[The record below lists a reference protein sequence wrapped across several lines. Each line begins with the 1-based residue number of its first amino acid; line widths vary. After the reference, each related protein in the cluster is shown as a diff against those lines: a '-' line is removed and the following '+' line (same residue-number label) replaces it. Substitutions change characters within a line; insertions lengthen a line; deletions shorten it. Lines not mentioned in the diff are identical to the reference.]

1 MAARIRQEEDG
12 VSRTLQRWWL
22 RPLVVGAIAAM
33 VFGACSTAASPGAS
47 SAPTAGGQTGGA
59 QAPADSPTV
68 KKVKAAG
75 KLVGGIGQVLP
86 WTGLD
91 TTTNKYFGATVLI
104 AEEIAKRI
112 GVPLELKPVGNDI
125 VVQEVG
131 AGNIDLALYPLYV
144 NPKRLEVIDMVP
156 WHQGGFCYMVLKDN
170 AKINKLEDLNQ
181 DGVRLQAFE
190 GFPFYEEFK
199 KKYPKLTL
207 VYRPPVGDADSG
219 IPDVLAGRADV
230 ATIDNPLIYAFLGQY
245 PQFKAVPDAATCL
258 NSPDLPTPIALG
270 SPKGDTAFTAF
281 LTALYAE
288 MAPTIKAELEKYSD
302 PKYIVVPGS

>member
-1 MAARIRQEEDG
+1 MG
-12 VSRTLQRWWL
+12 RTVQRWWM
-22 RPLVVGAIAAM
+22 RPLVAGAIAAM
-33 VFGACSTAASPGAS
+33 VFGACSSSTPAAS
-47 SAPTAGGQTGGA
+47 SAPSAGGQTGGA

-68 KKVKAAG
+68 KRIKAAA

-91 TTTNKYFGATVLI
+91 KNTNQYFGATVLI
-104 AEEIAKRI
+104 AQEIAKRI
-112 GVPLELKPVGNDI
+112 GVPLELKAVGNDI

-156 WHQGGFCYMVLKDN
+156 WHQGGFCYLVLKEN
-170 AKINKLEDLNQ
+170 AKINTLEDLNQ

-207 VYRPPVGDADSG
+207 VYRPAVGDSDSG
-219 IPDVLAGRADV
+219 VADVLAGRADV
-230 ATIDNPLIYAFLGQY
+230 AVTDNPLIYAFLAQY
-245 PQFKAVPDAATCL
+245 PQFKPVPDAATCL

-270 SPKGDTAFTAF
+270 SPKGDTAFTDF
-281 LTALYAE
+281 LKALYTE

-302 PKYIVVPGS
+302 PKYIVVPGP